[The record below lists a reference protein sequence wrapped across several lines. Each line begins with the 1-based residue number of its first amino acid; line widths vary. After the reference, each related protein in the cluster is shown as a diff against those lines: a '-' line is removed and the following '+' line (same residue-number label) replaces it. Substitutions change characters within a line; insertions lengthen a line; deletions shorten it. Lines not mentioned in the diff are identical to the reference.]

1 MFIKNEYVFN
11 LAHTLIFSILSYYLY
26 FFQFPTPSQNVEFRI
41 NRSHLKIWLFEESN
55 FVQDKWVRSHT
66 SCLHAKWLICFRMWW
81 QTFSQTIWVVG
92 RDVPLNHK
100 NKVLRSKEKGLLSFQ
115 APNKYCMSGKLNHTY
130 LRTYLPTYL
139 PSYLLTYIH
148 I

>member
-1 MFIKNEYVFN
+1 MFIKNEYVLN

-81 QTFSQTIWVVG
+81 QTFSQKIWVIG
-92 RDVPLNHK
+92 RDVSHPLDHV
-100 NKVLRSKEKGLLSFQ
+100 NKVSRPSEVFMINRTQLKSKYNSFLRLQIRTVCQDISLTLFSK
-115 APNKYCMSGKLNHTY
+115 
-130 LRTYLPTYL
+130 
-139 PSYLLTYIH
+139 
-148 I
+148 